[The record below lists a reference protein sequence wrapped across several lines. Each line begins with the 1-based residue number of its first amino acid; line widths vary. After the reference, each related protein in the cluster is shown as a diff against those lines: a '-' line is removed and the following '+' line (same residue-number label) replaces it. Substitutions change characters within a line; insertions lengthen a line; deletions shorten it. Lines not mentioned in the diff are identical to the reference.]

1 MLKNIFKQPIV
12 EAQEL
17 IAKEYSEKGATNEI
31 IEAQVELNQIRNIL
45 DIHDE
50 NEEIYEEF
58 VQ

>member
-1 MLKNIFKQPIV
+1 MLKNIFKQPIR

-17 IAKEYSEKGATNEI
+17 INKKYDEKGLTNEI
-31 IEAQVELNQIRNIL
+31 LEAQVELNQIRHAL

-50 NEEIYEEF
+50 DETVFEEY

>member
-1 MLKNIFKQPIV
+1 MIKNIFREPIQ

-17 IAKEYSEKGATNEI
+17 INKKYEEQGLTNEI
-31 IEAQVELNQIRNIL
+31 LEAQVELNQIRHAL

-50 NEEIYEEF
+50 NEELFEEY